1 VTLQRTAV
9 VVRERY
15 LLEGYAF
22 QAPNVDGGH
31 AVTFSIRAFAVRVNS
46 THRTETVF
54 DSVLVEK
61 IGARILFRRKQAQ
74 FLTRH
79 EPHSSCPLIDPPEYR
94 CGSRGG
100 THRMRAV
107 QAGARFQAGVGRRSM
122 TVGPERRPKEQ
133 EFKVLGHTQ

>member
-1 VTLQRTAV
+1 MTLQRTAV

-74 FLTRH
+74 FLTWH
-79 EPHSSCPLIDPPEYR
+79 EPHQSTLTLTNTAIAGHRPVQCPLDLE
-94 CGSRGG
+94 CDSS
-100 THRMRAV
+100 AV
-107 QAGARFQAGVGRRSM
+107 TIAFVVHGLTP
-122 TVGPERRPKEQ
+122 TVY
-133 EFKVLGHTQ
+133 